1 LDMGGTS
8 TDVALCPGEIPTTA
22 ETEIDGVPIRLP
34 MIDIHTVGAGGGS
47 LARVDE
53 GGALRVGPQ
62 SAGAV
67 PGPVCYGRGGVIPT
81 VTDANFV
88 AGRLDATHF
97 LGGRGDIRPNV
108 AAARAALAALGKPLG
123 LSPEAAALGVL
134 QVANAI
140 MARAVRRVSIERG
153 HDPREYVLVPF
164 GGAGPL
170 HACELADALGI
181 RRVMVPPSPG
191 VLSALGLLLAD
202 MASDHVQS
210 LLISADALLHDD
222 APLQQ
227 TLAAVRAHVEARLAA
242 QGIRNP
248 SWQAWL
254 DMRYRGQSYELT
266 VPLALPYES
275 GQVAQ
280 VVRAFHDMHQRRYGY
295 AMPQETVEVV
305 AVRVRGVGHIPRP
318 ALPRLPAATEPVET
332 ALVGRQPV
340 WFTHEAPHEALLYA
354 RARLQAGHQF
364 QGPAVVVQFDSTVVV
379 PPAWHAHVD
388 EWGMLW
394 LERQAG

>member
-1 LDMGGTS
+1 F
-8 TDVALCPGEIPTTA
+8 PPTA
-22 ETEIDGVPIRLP
+22 ETEIGGVPIRLP

-53 GGALRVGPQ
+53 GGALRIGPQ
-62 SAGAV
+62 SAGAL
-67 PGPVCYGRGGVIPT
+67 PGPVCYGRGGIIPT

-222 APLQQ
+222 APLRQ
-227 TLAAVRAHVEARLAA
+227 TLAAVRAHVETRLAA

-254 DMRYRGQSYELT
+254 DMRYRGQSYELS

-280 VVRAFHDMHQRRYGY
+280 VVRAFHEMHQHRYGY
-295 AMPQETVEVV
+295 AMPQEAVEVV
-305 AVRVRGVGHIPRP
+305 AVRVRSVGHIPRP

-340 WFTHEAPHEALLYA
+340 WFTHEAPHEARLYA
-354 RARLQAGHQF
+354 RARLQVGHQF

-394 LERQAG
+394 LERQTG